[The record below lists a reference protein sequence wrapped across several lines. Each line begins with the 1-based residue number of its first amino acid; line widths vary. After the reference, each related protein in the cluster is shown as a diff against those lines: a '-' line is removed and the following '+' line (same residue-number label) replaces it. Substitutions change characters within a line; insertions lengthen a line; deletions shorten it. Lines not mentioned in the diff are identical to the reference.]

1 MVIGDQQQP
10 MIPSALPVPRLSVA
24 MFLGH
29 RNYES
34 ALYIVAALKLIIG
47 QELAMAA
54 DVRVKDIN
62 EIYAQAKFLE
72 VTNGYS
78 LSSNIPNEPTVDE
91 FDNDNIIGK
100 VTNDAQDLVDNQTS
114 DYVDNYEALVVEST
128 VDVEDYDNFIVDEA
142 EVDEIV
148 HDEYTHH
155 EATDDNFD
163 I

>member
-1 MVIGDQQQP
+1 HKFNVID
-10 MIPSALPVPRLSVA
+10 
-24 MFLGH
+24 
-29 RNYES
+29 
-34 ALYIVAALKLIIG
+34 
-47 QELAMAA
+47 
-54 DVRVKDIN
+54 
-62 EIYAQAKFLE
+62 
-72 VTNGYS
+72 
-78 LSSNIPNEPTVDE
+78 EPTVDE

-142 EVDEIV
+142 EVDETV